1 MIHRIV
7 AAFLTSAIALAP
19 LPAVAQAASA
29 QASPV
34 RHNLIIFVADGL
46 RSHIVSDK
54 TAPTMAAIRREGVDF
69 ADSHSLYPTVTTA
82 NGSAFATGHQLGDTG
97 DFANS
102 IYTGF
107 PVAAQ
112 KGSPTPFLE
121 NDGVLGDL
129 DAHFGGNYLDETTVL
144 TAAADAGYATAA
156 IGKLGPTAIQAN
168 PQRDGAKTIVIDDWT
183 GHDGGLPVAPAID
196 QAITR
201 AGLPTAAP
209 GRGDNGKSGDFR
221 TPGTLQANVDQIGW
235 FTKVATNVVL
245 PRFKRAGAP
254 FAMVFW
260 SRDPDGTQHN
270 QGDSLNQLTPG
281 INGPT
286 SLAAIRN
293 ADNAL
298 AALRAKLRQLGLD
311 KTTDIIVVAD
321 HGFSTISRDGSGSDA
336 AKARYADTVP
346 GMLPSGFL
354 GMDLAHDLHL
364 TMIDADTGK
373 PVDPAQGTH
382 PVAGNLLLGGTA
394 NAPEAVVAAN
404 GGSDLIYLTGGDRQA
419 LARRMV
425 ASLSARPYV
434 GSIFVADALGA
445 IPGTL
450 PMSRINLEGDALT
463 PHPDIVVGF
472 ASKSTGCGDAELCAA
487 EIADT
492 MLQQGQGM
500 HGSFSRADTH
510 NFMAAIGPDFK
521 AGFRDPM
528 PSSNADIG
536 MTAAHLLHL
545 SIAAKGRLT
554 GRVLGEAMPG
564 GALAP
569 VDHGSVTAVPAANG
583 FATTLDFQRV
593 GSVTYLDAAG
603 MAGRVVGLSNPV
615 MATQ

>member
-1 MIHRIV
+1 MIRRI
-7 AAFLTSAIALAP
+7 AALLLAGVFALAP
-19 LPAVAQAASA
+19 LPGAAETA
-29 QASPV
+29 PGP
-34 RHNLIIFVADGL
+34 HNLIIFVADGL
-46 RSHIVSDK
+46 RSHIVSDE
-54 TAPTMAAIRREGVDF
+54 TAPTMAEIRRDGVDF
-69 ADSHSLYPTVTTA
+69 ADSHSVYPTLTTA
-82 NGSAFATGHQLGDTG
+82 NASVIATGHQLGDTG

-107 PVAAQ
+107 PVGAQ

-121 NDGVLGDL
+121 NDSVLGEL
-129 DAHFGGNYLDETTVL
+129 DQHFGGNYLDETTVL

-156 IGKLGPTAIQAN
+156 IGKLGPVAIQAI
-168 PQRDGAKTIVIDDWT
+168 PQRGDSRTIVIDDKT
-183 GHDGGLPVAPAID
+183 GQEGGLPVAPAIAD
-196 QAITR
+196 ALTR
-201 AGLPTAAP
+201 VGLPMVAP
-209 GRGDNGKSGDFR
+209 GRGDNGESGDFR
-221 TPGTLQANVDQIGW
+221 TPGTLQANIEQIAW
-235 FTKVATNVVL
+235 FTKVATNVLL
-245 PRFKRAGAP
+245 PRFKKAGTP

-281 INGPT
+281 INGPS

-293 ADNAL
+293 ADDSL
-298 AALRAKLRQLGLD
+298 AALRAKLKKLGLD

-321 HGFSTISRDGSGSDA
+321 HGFSTISRDGTGSDA
-336 AKARYADTVP
+336 AKARYDDVAP
-346 GMLPSGFL
+346 GMLPTGFM
-354 GMDLAHDLHL
+354 GMDLARDLGL
-364 TMIDADTGK
+364 GMIDADTGQ
-373 PVDPAQGTH
+373 PVDGIRESH

-394 NAPEAVVAAN
+394 DAPEAVVAAN
-404 GGSDLIYLTGGDRQA
+404 GGSDLIYLKGPDRSD
-419 LARRMV
+419 LAQRIV
-425 ASLSARPYV
+425 VSLSARPYV
-434 GSIFVADALGA
+434 SSIFVADALGS

-450 PMSRINLEGDALT
+450 PMSRINLQGDAIT

-472 ASKSTGCGDAELCAA
+472 ASKSTGCEDPELCAA

-545 SIAAKGRLT
+545 SIAPRGRLT
-554 GRVLGEAMPG
+554 GRVLGEALTG

-569 VDHGSVTAVPAANG
+569 VERVSVTAVPAANG
-583 FATTLDFQRV
+583 FATTLDFKRV
-593 GSVTYLDAAG
+593 GSVIYLDAAG
-603 MAGRVVGLSNPV
+603 MPGRTVGLSNPES
-615 MATQ
+615 AAR